1 MNEAVF
7 CFPKNFLG
15 LYYWKLI
22 HVYWIQNNMLH
33 VSHAFSFFLLY
44 FYQMHVVLYYN
55 FENCTLYGNCLLLKR
70 AIWFLSWFFCKYC
83 KDPLLSKTFNSI
95 YILISRNL
103 PEVRSAH
110 DVLGIPTVSARFGTA
125 PFFWNWGMSAMTN
138 LLSPVCS
145 HLISIIEITNTT
157 NS

>member
-1 MNEAVF
+1 M
-7 CFPKNFLG
+7 
-15 LYYWKLI
+15 
-22 HVYWIQNNMLH
+22 
-33 VSHAFSFFLLY
+33 
-44 FYQMHVVLYYN
+44 
-55 FENCTLYGNCLLLKR
+55 
-70 AIWFLSWFFCKYC
+70 
-83 KDPLLSKTFNSI
+83 
-95 YILISRNL
+95 SRNL

-145 HLISIIEITNTT
+145 HLISIIKMTNTT

>member
-1 MNEAVF
+1 MF
-7 CFPKNFLG
+7 
-15 LYYWKLI
+15 
-22 HVYWIQNNMLH
+22 HRIQNNMLH
-33 VSHAFSFFLLY
+33 VSHAFRFFLFIFIRCMSLCITT
-44 FYQMHVVLYYN
+44 LK
-55 FENCTLYGNCLLLKR
+55 NCTLYGNCLLLKR
-70 AIWFLSWFFCKYC
+70 AIWFLLSWIFCKYC
-83 KDPLLSKTFNSI
+83 KYPLLSKIFNSI
-95 YILISRNL
+95 YILMSRNL

-145 HLISIIEITNTT
+145 RLISTIKITNTT